1 MRIDTNRFRSSAR
14 YAWPGRTTAFHDRQQ
29 GRKDAPGLRVRL
41 DSLPHPDTW
50 ERDADPYPQLLTP
63 HVLGIRASAS
73 RGADQLRSR
82 LLHGE
87 RALCARIHAESV
99 RVVTQYDVRQNPTPA
114 ALARYG
120 ELIGVW
126 RTSASL
132 CRGRATV
139 LTHEA
144 NQRLAHYWD
153 AVLISLEPPSAE
165 GPLTARHL
173 RLLPGRVDLDE
184 SWRRT
189 DDWLWADGGLWPAP
203 APGPSG
209 HPVVRALAIL
219 DAQPDRGAGSG
230 IPPRAAAADPE
241 RGRG

>member
-1 MRIDTNRFRSSAR
+1 MRIDTNQFSGSAR
-14 YAWPGRTTAFHDRQQ
+14 YAWLGRTTAAHDRRQ
-29 GRKDAPGLRVRL
+29 GRKDAPGLRARL

-50 ERDADPYPQLLTP
+50 ERDTDPYPQLLTP

-73 RGADQLRSR
+73 RGTDRLRSR

-87 RALCARIHAESV
+87 RALCARIQAESV

-126 RTSASL
+126 RTSAGV
-132 CRGRATV
+132 CRARAAV

-153 AVLISLEPPSAE
+153 AVLISLQPPAE
-165 GPLTARHL
+165 RPLTAEHL
-173 RLLPGRVDLDE
+173 RRLPGRVELDE
-184 SWRRT
+184 SWLRT
-189 DDWLWADGGLWPAP
+189 DDWLWADDWLRADGGLWSGPAS
-203 APGPSG
+203 GPSG
-209 HPVVRALAIL
+209 HPVVRALTIL
-219 DAQPDRGAGSG
+219 GAQ
-230 IPPRAAAADPE
+230 PE
-241 RGRG
+241 RGQG

>member
-1 MRIDTNRFRSSAR
+1 MRIDTCRFSSSAR
-14 YAWPGRTTAFHDRQQ
+14 YAWLGRTTAFHDRRQ
-29 GRKDAPGLRVRL
+29 GRKDAPGLRARL

-50 ERDADPYPQLLTP
+50 ERDTDPYPQLLTP

-73 RGADQLRSR
+73 LGADWLRSR

-126 RTSASL
+126 RTSAGV
-132 CRGRATV
+132 CRVRATV

-153 AVLISLEPPSAE
+153 AVLDSLQPPSE
-165 GPLTARHL
+165 GPLTAGHL
-173 RLLPGRVDLDE
+173 RRLPGRVDLDE

-189 DDWLWADGGLWPAP
+189 DDWLWADGGPWSAP

-219 DAQPDRGAGSG
+219 AAQPGRDAGAG
-230 IPPRAAAADPE
+230 IPLGAAAADPE
-241 RGRG
+241 RGQG